1 MIDAA
6 LPNESGVPMNLRNSV
21 LVLLAASLLAG
32 PTLAQPAQDPASAA
46 APGQIDFTY
55 NRSRP
60 TAAPADKTPLQAK
73 GVRLRDALLKTPALA
88 DPRGFALHAS
98 VVLEHPV
105 ASRAGDPDQVWGAL
119 ISRRINTARGK
130 PDAQGR
136 YPGDGEG
143 PALVYTIN
151 KPEAAFGF
159 IDEAGL
165 FTLPPHQERDG
176 VLRFSRSGRDYVVI
190 TPRGVPACLPAGDG
204 SAKVRVN
211 PALAVG
217 SGAATK
223 ARVITLGV
231 PQRGKIGD
239 AQEQQRLLLAFAQ
252 LDIAGLQALLR
263 D

>member
-1 MIDAA
+1 MTLRSSALALIAA
-6 LPNESGVPMNLRNSV
+6 SV
-21 LVLLAASLLAG
+21 LTVPA
-32 PTLAQPAQDPASAA
+32 LAQPMPQDAASAA

-73 GVRLRDALLKTPALA
+73 GVRLRDMILKVPALA

-98 VVLEHPV
+98 VVLDRPV
-105 ASRAGDPDQVWGAL
+105 ASRAGDPDQVWGSL
-119 ISRRINTARGK
+119 ISRRINVTRGK

-143 PALVYTIN
+143 PALIYTIN

-159 IDEAGL
+159 IDDAGL
-165 FTLPPHQERDG
+165 FELPQPRQARDG
-176 VLRFSRSGRDYVVI
+176 VLRFSRAGRDYVVI
-190 TPRGVPACLPAGDG
+190 TPPGVPAYLPAGDG
-204 SAKVRVN
+204 SAKGRLN
-211 PALAVG
+211 PALASG
-217 SGAATK
+217 SGAATQ

-231 PQRGKIGD
+231 LQRGRIGD
-239 AQEQQRLLLAFAQ
+239 DQERQRLLAAASQ
-252 LDIAGLQALLR
+252 IDIAAVQALLR

>member
-1 MIDAA
+1 MLVRHLTLALMVASLA
-6 LPNESGVPMNLRNSV
+6 LP
-21 LVLLAASLLAG
+21 AG
-32 PTLAQPAQDPASAA
+32 AQPAQDAVSVA
-46 APGQIDFTY
+46 APGQIDLTY

-60 TAAPADKTPLQAK
+60 VAAPADKTPLQAK
-73 GVRLRDALLKTPALA
+73 GVRLRDALLKTPELA
-88 DPRGFALHAS
+88 NPRGFALHAS
-98 VVLEHPV
+98 VVLDRPV

-119 ISRRINTARGK
+119 ISRRINVARSK

-143 PALVYTIN
+143 PALIYTIN

-159 IDEAGL
+159 IDETGL

-176 VLRFSRSGRDYVVI
+176 VLRFSRAGRDYVVI
-190 TPRGVPACLPAGDG
+190 TPPGVPAYLPAGDG
-204 SAKVRVN
+204 SAKVRLN
-211 PALAVG
+211 PALASG

-231 PQRGKIGD
+231 PQRGRIGD
-239 AQEQQRLLLAFAQ
+239 DQERQRLLTAFGQ
-252 LDIAGLQALLR
+252 LDIAALQALLR